1 MKTGC
6 SCAGESTTTHTV
18 SSTQAIA
25 NTISTNVKQHL
36 AQVDDVQGLVNETS
50 FATKGYNRRVED
62 LFEASRK

>member
-1 MKTGC
+1 MLTPI
-6 SCAGESTTTHTV
+6 EM
-18 SSTQAIA
+18 QAIA
-25 NTISTNVKQHL
+25 NTISTNVKQHE